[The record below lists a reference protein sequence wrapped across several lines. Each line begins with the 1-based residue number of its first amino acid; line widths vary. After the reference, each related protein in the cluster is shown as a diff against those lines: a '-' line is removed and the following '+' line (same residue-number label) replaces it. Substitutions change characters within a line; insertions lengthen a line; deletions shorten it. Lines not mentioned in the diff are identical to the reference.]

1 MNRVRV
7 SLFPGAVLALWF
19 AACPP
24 AAAQVAD
31 TSYIRFELGAASD
44 VTNEQFYEATF
55 DDTTLTGRRL
65 ASSPEVRAAAVGAV
79 EGVGRLG
86 RGPRLWFR
94 EEGTFGDKLMR
105 SYTRFDLSGTPRS
118 GLRLSLSPQL
128 DLRHDRSF
136 GDDRRE
142 AEFRP
147 EGRARLTTI
156 GRSNLLDLLVGG
168 DWFRSEGTTELVTLD
183 RNAGR
188 AWLRWTRAPLA
199 SRWDTELGYGADVRA
214 FPDSTNRDHVEQHGA
229 ATLRG
234 MLPGAGSATIDVQ
247 LDRRAPIHAT
257 PSTRDRFWS
266 GHGDGAVFLPLHE
279 RLTAELWLTLDG
291 YRYDDPDTSVYFD
304 YTLVSAQPSLHWTL
318 AHDWA
323 VRLGPRF
330 EALLAPEVPAERYR
344 QVALVIE
351 GERLHLGD
359 WLSLAPSAGWR
370 EYERSAA
377 TLSLTEPDL
386 HSSYL
391 FVEGEAFGDFG
402 LPGRV
407 RLRFSGSARYE
418 SHEDPS
424 QDANSLYGSIDVR
437 RAF

>member
-1 MNRVRV
+1 VW
-7 SLFPGAVLALWF
+7 LA
-19 AACPP
+19 ASTP
-24 AAAQVAD
+24 AAAQEAD
-31 TSYIRFELGAASD
+31 SSFVHFELGAASD

-55 DDTTLTGRRL
+55 DDTTLTGRQL
-65 ASSPEVRAAAVGAV
+65 SSSPEFRAAAVGAV
-79 EGVGRLG
+79 EGVGRFT

-94 EEGTFGDKLMR
+94 EEATYGDKLKR

-142 AEFRP
+142 FEFRP
-147 EGRARLTTI
+147 EGRARLATA
-156 GRSNLLDLLVGG
+156 GRSNLLDVLVGG

-229 ATLRG
+229 WTVRG
-234 MLPGAGSATIDVQ
+234 TLPGAASATLDAQ
-247 LDRRAPIHAT
+247 LDRRTPIHDT

-266 GHGDGAVFLPLHE
+266 GHADGAAFVPLHE
-279 RLTAELWLTLDG
+279 RLVAELWLSLDG
-291 YRYDDPDTSVYFD
+291 YRYDQPDTSVYFD
-304 YTLVSAQPSLHWTL
+304 YTLVSVQPSVHWTL
-318 AHDWA
+318 ARDWA

-330 EALLAPEVPAERYR
+330 EALAAPDVPEERYR
-344 QVALVIE
+344 QFALVLE

-359 WLSLAPSAGWR
+359 WLSLSPSAGWR

-377 TLSLTEPDL
+377 TLSLAEPDL
-386 HSSYL
+386 HSSYVY
-391 FVEGEAFGDFG
+391 VEGEAFGDFG
-402 LPGRV
+402 LPGRT

-424 QDANSLYGSIDVR
+424 QDANSLYFSIDFR
-437 RAF
+437 RSF

>member
-7 SLFPGAVLALWF
+7 SPLPGAVLALCVV
-19 AACPP
+19 AVPGAR
-24 AAAQVAD
+24 AQVAD
-31 TSYIRFELGAASD
+31 SSFIHYELGAASD

-55 DDTTLTGRRL
+55 DDTTLTGRHL
-65 ASSPEVRAAAVGAV
+65 ASSPEVRAAVVGAV
-79 EGVGRLG
+79 EGAGRFA
-86 RGPRLWFR
+86 RGPYAWFR
-94 EEGTFGDKLMR
+94 EEATYGDKLKR
-105 SYTRFDLSGTPRS
+105 SYTRFDLSGTPQR

-142 AEFRP
+142 LEFQP
-147 EGRARLTTI
+147 DARMRVTSL

-168 DWFRSEGTTELVTLD
+168 DWFRSQGTSELVTLD

-188 AWLRWTRAPLA
+188 AWLRWSRAPLA

-229 ATLRG
+229 VTLRG
-234 MLPGAGSATIDVQ
+234 VLPGATSATLDAQV
-247 LDRRAPIHAT
+247 DRRSPIHAT

-266 GHGDGAVFLPLHE
+266 GHGDGTVFVPLHE

-291 YRYDDPDTSVYFD
+291 YAYDEPDTSVYFD
-304 YTLVSAQPSLHWTL
+304 YSLVSAQPSLHWSL

-323 VRLGPRF
+323 VRVGPRF
-330 EALLAPEVPAERYR
+330 EQLLAPDVPDERYR
-344 QVALVIE
+344 EYELVLE
-351 GERLHLGD
+351 GEWLHASD
-359 WLSLAPSAGWR
+359 WLSLSPTAGWR
-370 EYERSAA
+370 EYERSSS
-377 TLSLTEPDL
+377 TLSLAEPDL

-391 FVEGEAFGDFG
+391 FVGGEAFGDLA
-402 LPGRV
+402 LPGRT
-407 RLRFSGSARYE
+407 RLRFSGSARFE
-418 SHEDPS
+418 SHDDPS
-424 QDANSLYGSIDVR
+424 QDANSLYFSIDFR